1 MKKTR
6 KLIAILLAMVMA
18 LSAFCVSAFALRN
31 KQYHAYTFFG
41 DSVTAA
47 AGIPSYY
54 EFYKQNPVTGEIEGT
69 AEGQRVRGSYPDL
82 VAKGVGINN
91 GLEGYYNESHSG
103 WRTSEVRELLD
114 PDYYNDDG
122 EVAKAL
128 SRAMANGKKIAD
140 PADPELRKTVRE
152 ELSKSDLVTLDLGS
166 NDIQLPIIMTLY
178 SVVNP
183 TASEEYSAW
192 MIENLLKQYGSTNEV
207 IKVLAD
213 AITAVHGIEFALEKI
228 SQATLTGL
236 HKFNTNYPV
245 IIDMIRDIN
254 PNADIY
260 VIGLYNPLTDTK
272 LSKDIPLPLGK
283 ILDPM
288 IQGMNLYLSQV
299 CPARQYYTYV
309 DAFNT
314 KVLGTINVMDLMGD
328 GGLSAEGMGA
338 YTLYVHPS
346 EEGHAYIA
354 SQVLK
359 AIPNESEQ
367 QTPAEQ
373 PGNDPT
379 PADPAKLNGIVQG
392 PDGKWAMY
400 KNDKV
405 VTSYTGIAQNQ
416 YGWWRIENGYVNFNA
431 QSIYQNEYGWW
442 KTTDGKVTF
451 DEQEIYQNPY
461 GWWKTT
467 DSKVTFKEFGVF
479 KNANGWWRVVDSKV
493 DFSFTGIQSNQ
504 YGTWYLKDGKVD
516 FNKNGKVK
524 IDGVTYTIKNGKVV
538 A

>member
-6 KLIAILLAMVMA
+6 KLIALLLALVLTMSVLA
-18 LSAFCVSAFALRN
+18 VSAFAAQK

-47 AGIPSYY
+47 AGLPSYY
-54 EFYKQNPVTGEIEGT
+54 TFYHYNPETGKYDGT
-69 AEGQRVRGSYPDL
+69 AEGQRVIGSYADL
-82 VAKGVGINN
+82 VAAGVGINN
-91 GLEGYYNESHSG
+91 GLENYYNESHSG
-103 WRTSEVRELLD
+103 WRTSEVREILD

-122 EVAKAL
+122 AVAKAL
-128 SRAMANGKKIAD
+128 SEAMANGKAIAE
-140 PADPELRKTVRE
+140 PAELRPRVVAEIKQ
-152 ELSKSDLVTLDLGS
+152 SDLITLDLGS
-166 NDIQLPIIMTLY
+166 NDVQLPIIMSLY
-178 SVVNP
+178 SVMNP
-183 TASEEYSAW
+183 KASADYKAWAIEE
-192 MIENLLKQYGSTNEV
+192 MLEQFGTQMEV
-207 IKVLAD
+207 ISYLAE
-213 AITAVHGIEFALEKI
+213 AVAAMHGVEFALETIGK
-228 SQATLTGL
+228 ATLTGL
-236 HKFNTNYPV
+236 NKFRVNYPV
-245 IIDMIRDIN
+245 IINAIHDLN

-260 VIGLYNPLTDTK
+260 VIGLYNPLSDTK
-272 LSKDIPLPLGK
+272 VSDSIPIPIGK
-283 ILDPM
+283 VLDPM
-288 IQGMNLYLSQV
+288 ILSMNLYLSQLN
-299 CPARQYYTYV
+299 PARQYYTYV

-314 KVLGTINVMDLMGD
+314 AVLGTINVMDLIGD
-328 GGLSAEGMGA
+328 GGLSAEGMGE

-354 SQVLK
+354 NQVLK
-359 AIPNESEQ
+359 AIPDADEQ
-367 QTPAEQ
+367 AAPAEE
-373 PGNDPT
+373 PV
-379 PADPAKLNGIVQG
+379 DPAKLNGVVQG

-405 VTSYTGIAQNQ
+405 DTSYTGIAQNQ
-416 YGWWRIENGYVNFNA
+416 NGWWRIENGYVNFNA

-442 KTTDGKVTF
+442 KCTDGKVTF

-524 IDGVTYTIKNGKVV
+524 VDGVTYTIKNGKVV

>member
-6 KLIAILLAMVMA
+6 KLIALLLALVLTMSVLA
-18 LSAFCVSAFALRN
+18 VSAFAAQK

-47 AGIPSYY
+47 AGLPSYY
-54 EFYKQNPVTGEIEGT
+54 SFYHYNAETGKIEGT
-69 AEGQRVRGSYPDL
+69 AEGQRVIGSYADR
-82 VAKGVGINN
+82 VAAGVGINN
-91 GLEGYYNESHSG
+91 GLENYYNESHSG
-103 WRTSEVRELLD
+103 WRTSEVREILD
-114 PDYYNDDG
+114 PGYYNDDG

-128 SRAMANGKKIAD
+128 SKAMANGKAIAE
-140 PADPELRKTVRE
+140 PAELRSRVIDEIK
-152 ELSKSDLVTLDLGS
+152 KSDLITLDLGS
-166 NDIQLPIIMTLY
+166 NDVQLPIIMSLY
-178 SVVNP
+178 SVMNP
-183 TASEEYSAW
+183 TASADYKAWALEE
-192 MIENLLKQYGSTNEV
+192 LLNQFGTQMEV
-207 IKVLAD
+207 ISYLAQ
-213 AITAVHGIEFALEKI
+213 AVAAMHGIEFALETIGK
-228 SQATLTGL
+228 ATLTGL
-236 HKFNTNYPV
+236 NKFRVNYPV
-245 IIDMIRDIN
+245 IINAIHDLN

-260 VIGLYNPLTDTK
+260 VIGLYNPLSDTK
-272 LSKDIPLPLGK
+272 VSDSIPIPIGK
-283 ILDPM
+283 VLDPM
-288 IQGMNLYLSQV
+288 ILSMNLYLSQLN
-299 CPARQYYTYV
+299 PARQYYTYV

-314 KVLGTINVMDLMGD
+314 AVLGTINVMDLIGD
-328 GGLSAEGMGA
+328 GGLSAEGMGD

-354 SQVLK
+354 NQVLK
-359 AIPNESEQ
+359 AIPDADESAA
-367 QTPAEQ
+367 PAEE
-373 PGNDPT
+373 
-379 PADPAKLNGIVQG
+379 PADPAKLNGVVQG

-431 QSIYQNEYGWW
+431 NSIYQNEYGWW
-442 KTTDGKVTF
+442 KCTNGKVTF
-451 DEQEIYQNPY
+451 KDQEIYQNPY

-524 IDGVTYTIKNGKVV
+524 VDGVTYTIKNGKVV